1 MREQQAQQEDPIER
15 FEVGLLMAYVTR
27 RAVSLSFQII
37 VPVTSFIKLF
47 LKLSSL
53 FLGSSFSLS
62 LQMRK
67 QVCFA
72 FNQLRSL
79 LHFSG
84 LSAQLIRSSC
94 LTRSLESV
102 KYFSVEI
109 ENEKLSIGSTL
120 GPARLHSFL
129 RTQNVVLRVSPE
141 KLSFSSD
148 LYVSLTG
155 FLFPVSG
162 KIGAYKKLT

>member
-1 MREQQAQQEDPIER
+1 
-15 FEVGLLMAYVTR
+15 
-27 RAVSLSFQII
+27 
-37 VPVTSFIKLF
+37 
-47 LKLSSL
+47 
-53 FLGSSFSLS
+53 
-62 LQMRK
+62 MRK

-72 FNQLRSL
+72 SNQLCSL

-109 ENEKLSIGSTL
+109 ENAKLLIGSTL
-120 GPARLHSFL
+120 GPAHLHRFH
-129 RTQNVVLRVSPE
+129 RAQNGVLRVSPE

-148 LYVSLTG
+148 FYVSLTD
-155 FLFPVSG
+155 FLLPFSG
-162 KIGAYKKLT
+162 RIGAYKKLTCDWNRKTMT